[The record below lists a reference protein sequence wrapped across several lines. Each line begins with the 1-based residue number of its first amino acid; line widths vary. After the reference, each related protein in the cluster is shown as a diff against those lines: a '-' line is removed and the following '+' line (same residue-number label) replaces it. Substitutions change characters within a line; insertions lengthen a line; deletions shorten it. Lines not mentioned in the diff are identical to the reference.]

1 MTSKDNY
8 NVLSVLRELRH
19 YLEPRVPQIAKVSF
33 SYLGVLRRGSIEAYV
48 KTKRG
53 GLSTVFNNNKLALF
67 ARPYKYIQYCKS
79 YFKMKNQN
87 YIIGQL
93 SYFGNNFSRRSKQA
107 EKYFMKCILI
117 IE

>member
-19 YLEPRVPQIAKVSF
+19 YLEPGAPQIAKVSF

-48 KTKRG
+48 KTKGG

-67 ARPYKYIQYCKS
+67 SRPYKYMQYCKS

-87 YIIGQL
+87 YTIGQL
-93 SYFGNNFSRRSKQA
+93 SYFGNNFSPRSKQA